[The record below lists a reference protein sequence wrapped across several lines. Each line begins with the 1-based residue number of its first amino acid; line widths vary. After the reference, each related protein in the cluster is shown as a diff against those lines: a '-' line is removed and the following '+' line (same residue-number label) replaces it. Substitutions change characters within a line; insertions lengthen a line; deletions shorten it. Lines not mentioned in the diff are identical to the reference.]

1 VTTTIQAIDQ
11 ELLEALAKRGFA
23 PLHARTGA
31 EARDLVLGL
40 LPEGALVAHGSSATL
55 QQIGVIDALQGSS
68 RVRYGN
74 AEWLSVPDPAERAA
88 TRGRISVGADVF
100 LGGVQAVTRTG
111 QVVGADQG
119 GSRQAFY
126 TFGPRKVIWVVGANK
141 LVNSL
146 DEAIS
151 RVYEVALPLEDARAK
166 SIGWGGSAVNKLV
179 IYEADPVP
187 GRVTIVLVDESLG
200 F

>member
-1 VTTTIQAIDQ
+1 M
-11 ELLEALAKRGFA
+11 
-23 PLHARTGA
+23 
-31 EARDLVLGL
+31 
-40 LPEGALVAHGSSATL
+40 
-55 QQIGVIDALQGSS
+55 
-68 RVRYGN
+68 
-74 AEWLSVPDPAERAA
+74 
-88 TRGRISVGADVF
+88 
-100 LGGVQAVTRTG
+100 TRTG

-126 TFGPRKVIWVVGANK
+126 MFGPRKVIWVVGANK

-187 GRVTIVLVDESLG
+187 DRISIVLVDESLG